1 MKRIACSGIGLML
14 SFGLLAVQAGAQSQT
29 PASDS
34 STGSSLGDYARQVR
48 KAPAAVAKPKV
59 FDNDNLPGEGSH
71 LSIIGQAPEICHAP
85 WLGNDN
91 SDKPQGGQR
100 QCSSGCWRCQG
111 HPPTQRPGKADD
123 KSRRQGELQKPEV
136 KPGRSQ
142 NNSPRQPTKIRRT
155 SRLPGNN
162 GATRLRRKKIRSTC

>member
-71 LSIIGQAPEICHAP
+71 LSIIGQAPDATTA
-85 WLGNDN
+85 DN
-91 SDKPQGGQR
+91 S
-100 QCSSGCWRCQG
+100 
-111 HPPTQRPGKADD
+111 A
-123 KSRRQGELQKPEV
+123 
-136 KPGRSQ
+136 KPGDNASAAPAAGDAKPSADAKPATDAGVDDGVDVADAGQVPLPDRVGQ
-142 NNSPRQPTKIRRT
+142 H
-155 SRLPGNN
+155 LPG
-162 GATRLRRKKIRSTC
+162 I